1 MMDTRDITY
10 IVRGRIWIEVHRK
23 TLLGEGK
30 VHLLRKTA
38 EHGSLRKAA
47 KEMNLS
53 YRKAWYSL
61 NQMNNAAGTPLIVLK
76 RGGRQGGIA
85 QITAYGKEILGK
97 FEKAEEEFIAFLDA
111 QTRRLNL

>member
-1 MMDTRDITY
+1 ML
-10 IVRGRIWIEVHRK
+10 RGRIWIEVQNK

-30 VHLLRKTA
+30 IRLLKKTA

-47 KEMNLS
+47 KEMDLS

-85 QITAYGKEILGK
+85 QITPYGREIIEK
-97 FEKAEEEFIAFLDA
+97 FEIAEEEFIAFLDA
-111 QTRRLNL
+111 QTRCLNL

>member
-1 MMDTRDITY
+1 MDTEDITY
-10 IVRGRIWIEVHRK
+10 ILRGRIWIEVHHK

-30 VHLLRKTA
+30 VHLLKKTA

-61 NQMNNAAGTPLIVLK
+61 NQMNKAAGTPLIVLK

-85 QITAYGKEILGK
+85 QITPFGKEILGK
-97 FEKAEEEFIAFLDA
+97 FKKAEEEFIAFLNA
-111 QTRRLNL
+111 QTRCLNL